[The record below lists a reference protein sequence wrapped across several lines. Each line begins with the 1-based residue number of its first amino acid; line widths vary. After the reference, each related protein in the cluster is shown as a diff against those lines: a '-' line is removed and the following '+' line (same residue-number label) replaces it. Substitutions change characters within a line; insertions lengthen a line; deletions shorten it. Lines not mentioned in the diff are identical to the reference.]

1 VQGSEFVNAFHQTYF
16 LTILQE
22 IFAVLTDT
30 FHKPGFKLH
39 TAILQHLFCL
49 VSRATVPCLVRHL
62 AQVSLGRIRKSVPV
76 V

>member
-1 VQGSEFVNAFHQTYF
+1 VNAFHQTYF

-49 VSRATVPCLVRHL
+49 VSRANVPSLVRL
-62 AQVSLGRIRKSVPV
+62 LSQESLGWIRKSVHV
-76 V
+76 F